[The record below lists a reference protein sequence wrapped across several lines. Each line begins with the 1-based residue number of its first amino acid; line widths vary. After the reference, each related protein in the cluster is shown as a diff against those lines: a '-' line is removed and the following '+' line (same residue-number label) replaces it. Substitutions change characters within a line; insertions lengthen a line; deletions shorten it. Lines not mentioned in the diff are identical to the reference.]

1 MTLVCLAASDWP
13 TDPARA
19 AELAAGALELA
30 PRVRCEP
37 EPGLLWADARDLD
50 AAAIAEGLLALADRL
65 PSGAQVG
72 IASTPIAA
80 LVAARI
86 APDDP
91 SRRITRIAPGEDRA
105 FLAPLD
111 VGVLEP
117 PPPPNLYPLLA
128 GVGIECCADLARL
141 DRESVEA
148 RFGAEGARIWRLA
161 RADDDRPIFASRP
174 RELPRAELEW
184 VDYELATQEHVVFIV
199 NSLLAT
205 VCDELGVRGLGGHAM
220 TLEFALADRSVV
232 RHPVRCS
239 TPTADRRT
247 WLRIVRAALE
257 LVSFDAPV
265 VRIALEAGAAA
276 PLADRQGDLFDS
288 GFATARA
295 TEASLAHLL
304 DKQSDALAV
313 AERSAHPLPE
323 RRVRWRAVR
332 EPTVYDARRSPV
344 GGLTDRSAPS
354 LTLQLAEPPRPV
366 EVQLAIRRDAEMP
379 VQYREGF
386 QRFLLVETMGPDRV
400 SGGYGAERFDR
411 EYFQSIRRDGTVVLL
426 FRDTADNRWFLG
438 GWWD

>member
-1 MTLVCLAASDWP
+1 VTLVCLAASDWP

-30 PRVRCEP
+30 PRIRCEP
-37 EPGLLWADARDLD
+37 QSKLLWADARDLD
-50 AAAIAEGLLALADRL
+50 ATRIAERLLILADQL
-65 PSGAQVG
+65 LSGARVG

-80 LVAARI
+80 LVAART
-86 APDDP
+86 APDGP
-91 SRRITRIAPGEDRA
+91 PRRIAHVAPGQDRA
-105 FLAPLD
+105 FLAPRD

-117 PPPPNLYPLLA
+117 PPPPSLFPLLA

-205 VCDELGVRGLGGHAM
+205 VCEELGVRGLGGHAM
-220 TLEFALADRSVV
+220 ALEFALSDRTVV

-247 WLRIVRAALE
+247 WLRIVRATLE
-257 LVSFDAPV
+257 QVTFDAPV
-265 VRIALEAGAAA
+265 MRIALETEAAA
-276 PLADRQGDLFDS
+276 PLSDRQGDLFDS

-304 DKQSDALAV
+304 DKQGDALAV

-344 GGLTDRSAPS
+344 GGLSNQSVPS

-366 EVQLAIRRDAEMP
+366 EVQLAVRRDTEMP

-386 QRFLLVETMGPDRV
+386 QSFPLVETMGPDRV